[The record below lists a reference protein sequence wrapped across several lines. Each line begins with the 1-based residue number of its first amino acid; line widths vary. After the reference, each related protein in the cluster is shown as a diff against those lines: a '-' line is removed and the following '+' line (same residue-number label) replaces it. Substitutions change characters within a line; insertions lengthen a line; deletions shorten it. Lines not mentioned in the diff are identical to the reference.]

1 MSFKLDPEATIEDDI
16 KQVEDSKK
24 FISWIQTFSKKIVT
38 ATFILYL
45 LHNIVV
51 LGVALFQLYNG
62 MMVSFDSIYTEINET
77 FRVVIGGYLVKA
89 GIENAFK
96 IGGSYLIGVSDA
108 KLSALKEKYNVESS
122 SNTIMEADEFGDT
135 TF

>member
-96 IGGSYLIGVSDA
+96 IGGRYLIGVSDA

-122 SNTIMEADEFGDT
+122 SNNTETDEFGDT